1 MPRTEFVPTS
11 VFRGIPH
18 QCDARADACPPAGD
32 TGDDVRYG
40 THCKPRPGRDTARTP
55 SAWDATGSHSARQ
68 SLVADVSSRLRGAG
82 DLSGTAGIHLAL
94 ILSIQ
99 AGDGRSGS
107 DVGLRGGPR
116 TRHPAIRARQRL
128 VEGLGVAID
137 RRA

>member
-32 TGDDVRYG
+32 T
-40 THCKPRPGRDTARTP
+40 ARTP

-68 SLVADVSSRLRGAG
+68 SLVADVSTRLRGAG
-82 DLSGTAGIHLAL
+82 DFSGTAGIHLAL
-94 ILSIQ
+94 ILSNQ
-99 AGDGRSGS
+99 AGDRRSGS